1 MEPQREYTGLNGTKT
16 ELRATVALFWQLTPH
31 ECAPLPLLCLTF
43 DRSYSNIVR
52 TSLNPCCEQSLFAFP
67 LTIIPPLI
75 NLSLPQSGP
84 ELSVWDLGSNA
95 TTPLLSKIACHR
107 RAITG
112 FDWSNHQEHVMA
124 TASFDSDSMVYLWDL
139 RDPGVPTKFHSLR
152 SPFGGASAVKWSR
165 REENL
170 IAASNGTQ
178 LLVWDVR
185 KEAAPIAVIPA
196 DLKPLVDFDWSY
208 RDDLQ
213 VLTCAPGSIKFWSLS
228 NPRKPLGSIQTS
240 CTRARFNPFSSSC
253 VTLTGQA
260 DHSWDLWNLSDISSP
275 YLVKDFGVDDLEG
288 TLKSVG
294 PLSKFNWRRVLVG
307 STFEYQ
313 LVTWGTKDQ
322 LFSMW
327 RIGADELSACGVEPS
342 KMNRSET
349 AKRAEAYNF
358 NNDSTASP
366 SHSAFSR
373 LVESGSSDS
382 LYDQAAPS
390 SGSET
395 APGSAGRLWETAG
408 SIDSDSDAPLRSRT
422 SSSSFNNDLTSPPG
436 SFKFALT
443 SSPSTTNNNSPTNP
457 SALSTSGGSG
467 APGSFK
473 RAATVSASAGAPGS
487 SRGVLL
493 ARPVSFDVELEQ
505 IARHPMLGLTREKFD
520 KAQRLVLF
528 SLRRGKTHVEVR
540 ITFPTMYPHGAPP
553 SFTVI
558 TNTSAASAVKTKEIL
573 VTTAEEYVS
582 LNRNCLS
589 PAFSQLMEF
598 MSTLDSEVT
607 EANSIETSTKDAEEA
622 LTRARRTSLSHS
634 TPSGLH
640 HAHTA
645 TLPLNHLSQPH
656 TSPQPLTSPRNQM
669 TANLN
674 SEFTEYVVKPTDSL
688 AAIALFFNMTVGEL
702 RKLNKIQHSVQM
714 LPGQILLVK
723 KLPPMQPQSPSHHHH
738 SAANNS
744 PTGATTRPKSG
755 STTARV
761 TLTHSDSR
769 SSSSSSTSQHGGPTT
784 PPSAGAKKGH
794 IPSKTTHGLIT
805 SHSEDD
811 IDTVIS
817 GFSMLS
823 PIAAPSAV
831 PSRGMAIPGK
841 GRGLGDDFS
850 GSFAASPSVGS
861 FLGSASPSGMK
872 SRAKLAFEGLSP
884 VVGGGMKED
893 ISVLAMRCK
902 LVDKASNPPR
912 LIEGLVTATP
922 TNFYFE
928 PDLDQEAIKNGGSLH
943 YSIYLEMKKIRE
955 ALDLKSMNASLLQEE
970 EGEGPAG
977 YLQILTKER
986 HSSSKI
992 LLFMS
997 QTQAKAEEVSQAMT
1011 RWISAES
1018 EKRLVDGLGLDVAAP
1033 MTVATAAAA
1042 AAAPVSNSVSALAD
1056 IPLRTSTRHAVG
1068 DIMGSSALRASQSG
1082 ISIGG
1087 GAPGTPG
1094 ASLRSSQMLLGT
1106 PSSRAL
1112 TPTPGMLEGR
1122 GTLGATPNSRP
1133 GADAAKFLGK
1143 PPTRPAPIIPVFG
1156 GSSNASAAPTSS
1168 ASGHS
1173 NGADNNRTTSPM
1185 KGIKVSS
1192 LPKPAPTEDPDDLP
1206 KLLGAGSLLQ
1216 EDVVWAM
1223 RSHIP
1228 IRFKY
1233 HDWKMIFSTA
1243 MHGTSLL
1250 TFYKHLDSKSPTIL
1264 VIKDTD
1270 GHIFGGFASQPWH
1283 VSKTFFGTGESFLF
1297 SVFPNFAVYTWT
1309 GADDFYCIGK
1319 RDFLAMGGG
1328 GASGRYGL
1336 WLDSELSAGTSEVC
1350 KTFLNRRLSLNEEF
1364 NCSLVEVY
1372 HLIEK

>member
-1 MEPQREYTGLNGTKT
+1 M
-16 ELRATVALFWQLTPH
+16 
-31 ECAPLPLLCLTF
+31 
-43 DRSYSNIVR
+43 SI
-52 TSLNPCCEQSLFAFP
+52 
-67 LTIIPPLI
+67 
-75 NLSLPQSGP
+75 
-84 ELSVWDLGSNA
+84 WDLGSNA
-95 TTPLLSKIACHR
+95 TTPLLNKIACHR

-260 DHSWDLWNLSDISSP
+260 DHSWDLWNLSDIASP
-275 YLVKDFGVDDLEG
+275 YLVKDFGLDDLEG
-288 TLKSVG
+288 SLKSVG

-313 LVTWGTKDQ
+313 LVTWSTKDQ

-349 AKRAEAYNF
+349 AKRAEAYN
-358 NNDSTASP
+358 DSTASP
-366 SHSAFSR
+366 SHSTFSR
-373 LVESGSSDS
+373 LVKSGSSDS
-382 LYDQAAPS
+382 LYDQAAS
-390 SGSET
+390 ASGSEA
-395 APGSAGRLWETAG
+395 APGSNGRMWEASG
-408 SIDSDSDAPLRSRT
+408 SIDSSDSDAPLRSRT

-443 SSPSTTNNNSPTNP
+443 SSPSHTNNNSPTNP
-457 SALSTSGGSG
+457 SALSTSGGGG

-473 RAATVSASAGAPGS
+473 RAATVSAGGSGAPGS

-520 KAQRLVLF
+520 KSQRLVLF

-558 TNTSAASAVKTKEIL
+558 TNTSAASTVKTKEIL

-622 LTRARRTSLSHS
+622 LTRMRRTSLSHS

-645 TLPLNHLSQPH
+645 TVPLNHLMQPH
-656 TSPQPLTSPRNQM
+656 NNPQPLTSPRHHFA
-669 TANLN
+669 ANN
-674 SEFTEYVVKPTDSL
+674 PNGEFTEYVVKPTDSL

-723 KLPPMQPQSPSHHHH
+723 KLPPVQPQSPTHHHH
-738 SAANNS
+738 PHGTTTS
-744 PTGATTRPKSG
+744 PSGVTTRPKSG

-769 SSSSSSTSQHGGPTT
+769 SSSSSSSSHHGGPAT
-784 PPSAGAKKGH
+784 PPTAGAKKTH
-794 IPSKTTHGLIT
+794 MPSKTIHGLIT
-805 SHSEDD
+805 SHSEEE
-811 IDTVIS
+811 IDSVIS

-823 PIAAPSAV
+823 PMAAPSAV
-831 PSRGMAIPGK
+831 PSRGMAIPVK
-841 GRGLGDDFS
+841 GRGDDFA

-884 VVGGGMKED
+884 VIGGGIKED
-893 ISVLAMRCK
+893 VSVLAMRCK

-955 ALDLKSMNASLLQEE
+955 AVDLKSMNASLLQEE

-997 QTQAKAEEVSQAMT
+997 QTQGKAEEVSQMMT

-1033 MTVATAAAA
+1033 MTVASAAAA
-1042 AAAPVSNSVSALAD
+1042 AVAPVSNTVAALAD
-1056 IPLRTSTRHAVG
+1056 IPLRSSTRHAVG

-1082 ISIGG
+1082 IAIGNA
-1087 GAPGTPG
+1087 APGTPG

-1122 GTLGATPNSRP
+1122 GSHHHHTVSNPTARP
-1133 GADAAKFLGK
+1133 SADAANRLGK
-1143 PPTRPAPIIPVFG
+1143 PPTRPAPVIPVFG
-1156 GSSNASAAPTSS
+1156 GPPSATPTSS
-1168 ASGHS
+1168 GAS
-1173 NGADNNRTTSPM
+1173 NDNNRTTSPM
-1185 KGIKVSS
+1185 KGIKVST
-1192 LPKPAPTEDPDDLP
+1192 LPKPATNEDPDDLP
-1206 KLLGAGSLLQ
+1206 KLLGAGTLLQ
-1216 EDVVWAM
+1216 EEVVWAM

-1228 IRFKY
+1228 IRYKY

-1250 TFYKHLDSKSPTIL
+1250 TFYKQLDSKSPTIL
-1264 VIKDTD
+1264 VIRDTD
-1270 GHIFGGFASQPWH
+1270 GHIFGGFASEPWH

-1297 SVFPNFAVYTWT
+1297 SVVPTFAVYTWT

-1372 HLIEK
+1372 HLVEK